1 MREVIITLLG
11 VLIIYEIL
19 EHVILPLFWTIRY
32 GKRKSAY
39 GPSGMIGKKC
49 RVKQWGGIN
58 GKVWVDGE
66 LWNAKSQT
74 SLIPGS
80 EAIIRDRNN
89 LTLLVSPQPI
99 DMKK

>member
-32 GKRKSAY
+32 SKRKSAY

-49 RVKQWGGIN
+49 MVKQWDGSN

-66 LWNAKSQT
+66 LWNARSQT

-89 LTLLVSPQPI
+89 LTLLVSPQTS
-99 DMKK
+99 DTKK